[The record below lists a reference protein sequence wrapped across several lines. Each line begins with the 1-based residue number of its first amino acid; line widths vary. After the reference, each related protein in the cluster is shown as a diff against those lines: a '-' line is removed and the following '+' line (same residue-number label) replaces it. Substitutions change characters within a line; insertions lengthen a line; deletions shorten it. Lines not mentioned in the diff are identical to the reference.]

1 MEMPAV
7 VDEELA
13 YLQECAQPI
22 QMSCVKCLAILLEL
36 PRHKHAFFFQNLLN
50 LMKLKIAYQIVTAQL
65 FFLLSLS
72 CLVHSQF
79 CSLCSVDLSGQNTCS
94 LFPVFLTE

>member
-7 VDEELA
+7 VDEELV

-36 PRHKHAFFFQNLLN
+36 PRHKH
-50 LMKLKIAYQIVTAQL
+50 T
-65 FFLLSLS
+65 FFLSKS
-72 CLVHSQF
+72 TKF
-79 CSLCSVDLSGQNTCS
+79 NET
-94 LFPVFLTE
+94 